1 MTYETYVM
9 RGEND
14 DVPVSI
20 IVIGYHHSADRE
32 VGMPAHVEIESVKM
46 DGTNETIELSVDE
59 QEKIESEM
67 MEQWEEWRGI

>member
-1 MTYETYVM
+1 MYYETEIM

-20 IVIGYHHSADRE
+20 VVIGTYHSEDRE

-46 DGTNETIELSVDE
+46 DGTNDLIELSIEE
-59 QEKIESEM
+59 QEKIETEM
-67 MEQWEEWRGI
+67 MEQWREWKGI